1 MTANWFE
8 AKVKYVKVGEDGKEK
23 KMSELYLLDAMSY
36 TEAESR
42 ITENLREMI
51 QGDFYIVGLKKS
63 NSKGLVESNEGNDD
77 KWFKAK
83 VAIIDADQISGK
95 EKKSHQYYLVAG
107 ADIERALVN
116 LQKSLSTYVV
126 PFEISSLTDTNIMD
140 VFPYFSD
147 DAEQPLPS
155 NLKPLDGMDAD
166 VEEFN

>member
-1 MTANWFE
+1 M
-8 AKVKYVKVGEDGKEK
+8 
-23 KMSELYLLDAMSY
+23 
-36 TEAESR
+36 
-42 ITENLREMI
+42 
-51 QGDFYIVGLKKS
+51 
-63 NSKGLVESNEGNDD
+63 ESNDGNDD

>member
-63 NSKGLVESNEGNDD
+63 NITELVESNDGNDD

-95 EKKSHQYYLVAG
+95 ENRTSITWLRERILTVRWLICIKVCQLTWCLSRLVPWR
-107 ADIERALVN
+107 IQILWMC
-116 LQKSLSTYVV
+116 SLIFLMMRNSR
-126 PFEISSLTDTNIMD
+126 FLLT
-140 VFPYFSD
+140 
-147 DAEQPLPS
+147 
-155 NLKPLDGMDAD
+155 
-166 VEEFN
+166 